1 MSSQA
6 KPQLTGE
13 EISTPSRSLWQRLV
27 TLGPGL
33 ITGAADDD
41 PSGISTYSVAGASA
55 GLSMLWLALVTTP
68 MMAVIQGMCARIGMV
83 TGVGLAANI
92 RKSLPNWAA
101 YMIGAIVVVANTFN
115 VGADFAGMAA
125 SAHLVAP
132 PVPALVWDVVFGIV
146 LTLGLVYLSYRRIAS
161 FLKYLTLTLFA
172 YVVTAFIIHPNWGD
186 VLRHLVVPQVRLTRD
201 WITTAMG
208 VLGTTITPYLFF
220 WQSALEVEEEKAQG
234 RATIQQRRGAS
245 DEEIRHAH
253 FDVNVGMAFSNVVM
267 FFIITTTA
275 LTLFAHGKTSIQT
288 AQDAALALEPL
299 AGHLAA
305 LLFMLGMV
313 GTGLLAI
320 PALAGSSAYIAA
332 EMLAW
337 RRGSLDELPQ
347 RAPRFY
353 AVLAAGLVVGIAL
366 PFTGLNPIRA
376 LYWSAV
382 LNGVVSVPLIFLV
395 IRIANNAKV
404 MGKWRNSPLANAWSW
419 LTFVLMGVA
428 AFALFTV

>member
-1 MSSQA
+1 
-6 KPQLTGE
+6 
-13 EISTPSRSLWQRLV
+13 V
-27 TLGPGL
+27 
-33 ITGAADDD
+33 
-41 PSGISTYSVAGASA
+41 
-55 GLSMLWLALVTTP
+55 
-68 MMAVIQGMCARIGMV
+68 
-83 TGVGLAANI
+83 
-92 RKSLPNWAA
+92 PNWAA
-101 YMIGAIVVVANTFN
+101 YAIAALVVVANTFN

-125 SAHLVAP
+125 SAHMVAP
-132 PVPALVWDVVFGIV
+132 FLPALAWDVAFGAVLIV
-146 LTLGLVYLSYRRIAS
+146 GLVYLSYRRIAS

-172 YVVTAFIIHPNWGD
+172 YIVTAFIIHPHWSD
-186 VLRHLVVPQVRLTRD
+186 VLKHLVVPHVDLRKD

-208 VLGTTITPYLFF
+208 VLGTTNTPYLFF

-234 RATIQQRRGAS
+234 RTTVQQRRGAT
-245 DEEIRHAH
+245 DEEIRDAH
-253 FDVNVGMAFSNVVM
+253 FDVNVGMLFSNVVM

-275 LTLFAHGKTSIQT
+275 LTLFAHGKTNIQT
-288 AQDAALALEPL
+288 AQDAARALEPL

-332 EMLAW
+332 EMLSF
-337 RRGSLDELPQ
+337 RREGLDELPN

-353 AVLAAGLVVGIAL
+353 AVLTAGLLVGIAL
-366 PFTGLNPIRA
+366 PFTHLDPIRA

-404 MGKWRNSPLANAWSW
+404 MGKWRNSVLANAWSW
-419 LTFVLMGVA
+419 VTFALMGVA

>member
-1 MSSQA
+1 MRPKAIDASDIA
-6 KPQLTGE
+6 APT
-13 EISTPSRSLWQRLV
+13 RSLWQRLV

-68 MMAVIQGMCARIGMV
+68 MMAVVQGMCARIGMV
-83 TGVGLAANI
+83 TGRGLAANI
-92 RKSLPNWAA
+92 RSSVPSPAA
-101 YMIGAIVVVANTFN
+101 YAIALLVIVANTFN

-132 PVPALVWDVVFGIV
+132 LFPALAWVVIFGAV
-146 LTLGLVYLSYRRIAS
+146 LILGLVYLSYRRIAS
-161 FLKYLTLTLFA
+161 VLKYLCLTLFA
-172 YVVTAFIIHPNWGD
+172 YIVTAFIVHPRWGV
-186 VLRHLVVPQVRLTRD
+186 VLTNLFVPHLRLTKD

-234 RATIQQRRGAS
+234 RTTVRERRGAT
-245 DEEIRHAH
+245 EEEVRDAH
-253 FDVNVGMAFSNVVM
+253 FDVNVGMLFSNLVM

-275 LTLFAHGKTSIQT
+275 LTLFAHGKTNIQT
-288 AQDAALALEPL
+288 AQDAALALQPL
-299 AGHLAA
+299 AGHLAY

-332 EMLAW
+332 EMLAF
-337 RRGSLDELPQ
+337 RREGLDEQPH

-353 AVLAAGLVVGIAL
+353 AVLTAGLLVGIGL
-366 PFTGLNPIRA
+366 PFTHLDPIRA

-382 LNGVVSVPLIFLV
+382 LNGIVSVPLIFVV
-395 IRIANNAKV
+395 IRIANDAKV
-404 MGKWRNSPLANAWSW
+404 MGRWRNSLTANAWSW
-419 LTFVLMGVA
+419 ITFALMGGA
-428 AFALFTV
+428 AVALFTV